1 MSHQP
6 TSHAA
11 PGAEKPIAAAPPP
24 SVRVPS
30 PLIETRSV
38 CKNYGALRALE
49 DVSIAVREGEFVSIV
64 GPNGAGKTTLV
75 NLLTGLLVPTRG
87 EVYFKGGNI
96 AGVGPVTLA
105 TQGMARTF
113 QLVQIFPE
121 LTVAETIATAL
132 VTRQGKRWRLL
143 SPLLR
148 DAQIATRAAEIAGM
162 FGLSSRLATLSR
174 LLAQGEKKLL
184 DVASAFALDPQLIL
198 LDEPTSGVSTAEKHA
213 VMATLVGAAR
223 AASVKAIILVEHD
236 MDLVAAYSQ
245 RIIALSEGRV
255 LADLPPEKFFADPV
269 VIDTVVGKRRG
280 VSC

>member
-38 CKNYGALRALE
+38 CKNWGALRAVE
-49 DVSIAVREGEFVSIV
+49 DISIAVREGEFVSIV

-143 SPLLR
+143 SPLLQ
-148 DAQIATRAAEIAGM
+148 DAQIATRVAEIAGM

-223 AASVKAIILVEHD
+223 TASVKAIILVEHD

-269 VIDTVVGKRRG
+269 IIDTVVGKRRG

>member
-38 CKNYGALRALE
+38 CKNWGALRAVE
-49 DVSIAVREGEFVSIV
+49 DISIAVREGEFVSIV

-143 SPLLR
+143 SPLLQ
-148 DAQIATRAAEIAGM
+148 DAQIATRVAEIAGM

-223 AASVKAIILVEHD
+223 TASVKAIILVEHD

>member
-11 PGAEKPIAAAPPP
+11 PGAEKPIAAAPPK
-24 SVRVPS
+24 SVRAPS

-38 CKNYGALRALE
+38 CKNWGALRAVE

-87 EVYFKGGNI
+87 EVYFKGANI

-105 TQGMARTF
+105 TQGIARTF

-143 SPLLR
+143 SPLLQ
-148 DAQIATRAAEIAGM
+148 DAQIATRVAEIAGM

-223 AASVKAIILVEHD
+223 AASVQAIILVEHD

-269 VIDTVVGKRRG
+269 IIDTVVGKRRG

>member
-143 SPLLR
+143 SPLLQ
-148 DAQIATRAAEIAGM
+148 DAQIATRVAEIAGM

-223 AASVKAIILVEHD
+223 TASVKAIILVEHD